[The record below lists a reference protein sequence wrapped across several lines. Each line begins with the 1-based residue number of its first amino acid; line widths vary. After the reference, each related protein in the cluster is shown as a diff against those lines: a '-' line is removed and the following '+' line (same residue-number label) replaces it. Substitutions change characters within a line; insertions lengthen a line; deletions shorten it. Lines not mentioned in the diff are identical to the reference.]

1 MTCIRVPAERRQ
13 IMKKWTALLVCSI
26 LTLSLGG
33 CAESARSLGGKITET
48 EVYKNDESFSD
59 MSGALDESKIPDE
72 KVSEEAAKNQAGD
85 KKVKDQSTSEEA
97 AKDQSGDKKVKDQSV
112 AEEAAKDQAGDKKA
126 EDKPADESEPEKIIQ
141 KVYLQDHFGYKLTL
155 DEDWVFANDREL
167 KELNDALKDSG
178 ESGDTLSGLV
188 DSDNLYTDMMASDTV
203 TGNTIVIR
211 LVRENLADV
220 VGSKEKRNDALADA
234 MYADAEAAGLKK
246 IEKTTRE
253 VTFLGEPVTAIGV
266 KGQLALSD
274 EYSTEMW
281 YQMIVKRKGVYAS
294 VIFVTGFTEFGGDN
308 YQEILDCF
316 EVI

>member
-1 MTCIRVPAERRQ
+1 
-13 IMKKWTALLVCSI
+13 MKKWTALLVCSI

-72 KVSEEAAKNQAGD
+72 KVSEEAAKNQDGD
-85 KKVKDQSTSEEA
+85 KKVKDQSAAGEA
-97 AKDQSGDKKVKDQSV
+97 AKDQAGDKKVKDQSV

-266 KGQLALSD
+266 KGQMALSD
-274 EYSTEMW
+274 EYTTEMW
-281 YQMIVKRKGVYAS
+281 YQMIVKRKGEYAS

-316 EVI
+316 EAI

>member
-13 IMKKWTALLVCSI
+13 IMKKWTALLMCSI

-48 EVYKNDESFSD
+48 EVYKTDESFSD

-72 KVSEEAAKNQAGD
+72 KVSEEAAKDQTGD
-85 KKVKDQSTSEEA
+85 KKVKDQSA
-97 AKDQSGDKKVKDQSV
+97 

-155 DEDWVFANDREL
+155 DEDWVFATDREL
-167 KELNDALKDSG
+167 KALNDALKDSA
-178 ESGDTLSGLV
+178 ESGDTLSSLV

-211 LVRENLADV
+211 LVQEGLADV
-220 VGSKEKRNDALADA
+220 MGSKEKRNEALADA
-234 MYADAEAAGLKK
+234 MYADAEAAGLEK

-266 KGQLALSD
+266 KGQMALSD

-281 YQMIVKRKGVYAS
+281 YQMIVKRKGEYAS

-316 EVI
+316 EAI

>member
-1 MTCIRVPAERRQ
+1 
-13 IMKKWTALLVCSI
+13 MKKWTALLMCSI

-72 KVSEEAAKNQAGD
+72 KVSEEAAKD
-85 KKVKDQSTSEEA
+85 R
-97 AKDQSGDKKVKDQSV
+97 
-112 AEEAAKDQAGDKKA
+112 AGDKKA

-155 DEDWVFANDREL
+155 DEDWIFATDREL
-167 KELNDALKDSG
+167 KALNDALRDSA

-211 LVRENLADV
+211 LVQEGLADV
-220 VGSKEKRNDALADA
+220 IGSKEKRNEALADA

-266 KGQLALSD
+266 KGQMALSD

-281 YQMIVKRKGVYAS
+281 YQMIVKRKGEYAS

-316 EVI
+316 EAI

>member
-1 MTCIRVPAERRQ
+1 
-13 IMKKWTALLVCSI
+13 MKKWTALLVCSI

-85 KKVKDQSTSEEA
+85 KKVKDQSTSGEA

>member
-1 MTCIRVPAERRQ
+1 
-13 IMKKWTALLVCSI
+13 MKKWTALLMCSI

-97 AKDQSGDKKVKDQSV
+97 AKDQAGDKKVKDQSV

>member
-1 MTCIRVPAERRQ
+1 
-13 IMKKWTALLVCSI
+13 MKKWTAMLMCSI

-72 KVSEEAAKNQAGD
+72 KVSEEAAKDQTGN
-85 KKVKDQSTSEEA
+85 KKVKDQSA
-97 AKDQSGDKKVKDQSV
+97 

-155 DEDWVFANDREL
+155 DEDWVFATDREL
-167 KELNDALKDSG
+167 KALNDALKDSA

-211 LVRENLADV
+211 LVQEGLADV
-220 VGSKEKRNDALADA
+220 IGSKEKRNEALADA

-246 IEKTTRE
+246 IEKTTRA

-266 KGQLALSD
+266 KGQMALSD

-281 YQMIVKRKGVYAS
+281 YQMIVKRKGEYAS

-316 EVI
+316 EAI

>member
-13 IMKKWTALLVCSI
+13 IMKKWTALLMCSI

-48 EVYKNDESFSD
+48 EVYKNGESFSD

-72 KVSEEAAKNQAGD
+72 KVSEEVAKDQTGN
-85 KKVKDQSTSEEA
+85 KKVKDQSA
-97 AKDQSGDKKVKDQSV
+97 

-155 DEDWVFANDREL
+155 DEDWVFATDREL
-167 KELNDALKDSG
+167 KALNDALKDSA
-178 ESGDTLSGLV
+178 ESGDTLSSLV

-211 LVRENLADV
+211 LVQEGLADV
-220 VGSKEKRNDALADA
+220 IGSKEKRNEALADA
-234 MYADAEAAGLKK
+234 MYADAEAAGLEK

-266 KGQLALSD
+266 KGQMALSD

-281 YQMIVKRKGVYAS
+281 YQMIVKRKGEYAS

-316 EVI
+316 EAI

>member
-1 MTCIRVPAERRQ
+1 
-13 IMKKWTALLVCSI
+13 MKKWTALLVCSI

>member
-1 MTCIRVPAERRQ
+1 M
-13 IMKKWTALLVCSI
+13 CSI

-72 KVSEEAAKNQAGD
+72 KVSEEAAKNQDGD
-85 KKVKDQSTSEEA
+85 KKVKDQSAAGEA

-112 AEEAAKDQAGDKKA
+112 AEEAAKDRAGDKKA

-220 VGSKEKRNDALADA
+220 VGSKEKRNEALADA

-281 YQMIVKRKGVYAS
+281 YQMIVKRKGEYAS

-316 EVI
+316 EAI

>member
-13 IMKKWTALLVCSI
+13 IMKKWTALLMCSI

-48 EVYKNDESFSD
+48 EVYKTDESFSD

-72 KVSEEAAKNQAGD
+72 KVSEEAAKDQTGD
-85 KKVKDQSTSEEA
+85 KKVKDQSA
-97 AKDQSGDKKVKDQSV
+97 

-155 DEDWVFANDREL
+155 DEDWVFATDREL
-167 KELNDALKDSG
+167 KALNDALKDSA
-178 ESGDTLSGLV
+178 ESGDTLSSLV

-211 LVRENLADV
+211 LVQEGLADV
-220 VGSKEKRNDALADA
+220 IGSKEKRNEALADA
-234 MYADAEAAGLKK
+234 MYADAEAAGLEK

-266 KGQLALSD
+266 KGQMALSD

-281 YQMIVKRKGVYAS
+281 YQMIVKRKGEYAS

-316 EVI
+316 EAI

>member
-1 MTCIRVPAERRQ
+1 
-13 IMKKWTALLVCSI
+13 MKKWTALLVCSI

-85 KKVKDQSTSEEA
+85 KKVKDQSTAGEA
-97 AKDQSGDKKVKDQSV
+97 AKDQAGDKKVKDQSV
-112 AEEAAKDQAGDKKA
+112 AEEAAKDRAGDKKA

-178 ESGDTLSGLV
+178 ESGDTFSGLV

-211 LVRENLADV
+211 LVQEGLADV
-220 VGSKEKRNDALADA
+220 IGSKEKRNEALADA

-266 KGQLALSD
+266 KGQMALSD
-274 EYSTEMW
+274 EYTTEMW
-281 YQMIVKRKGVYAS
+281 YQMIVKQKGEYAS

-316 EVI
+316 EAI